1 MQRAYLIWALAIL
14 LQPMVGDSPA
24 GPGARTCGELADKYR
39 LNPELTDAAMVLW
52 AKGFMRNM
60 NEEPRPE
67 AQRDLTISKEQAD
80 KLRAYCDAHP
90 FASFDRAVKT
100 IYFSLQP

>member
-39 LNPELTDAAMVLW
+39 LNPELTDAAMLLGVE
-52 AKGFMRNM
+52 GFMRNM
-60 NEEPRPE
+60 NEAVRPE
-67 AQRDLTISKEQAD
+67 ASRDLAIDLKEKAGR
-80 KLRAYCDAHP
+80 LRA
-90 FASFDRAVKT
+90 
-100 IYFSLQP
+100 